1 MSMAYG
7 LISDTK
13 APVRPGTVIKLTEAN
28 LKADPKDSSI
38 TAVKAIF
45 ESQRVAPKYEPH
57 QVGPADDVKHRILM
71 LSLFPNVANSGKSY
85 KKDETGTFRSGMA
98 GV

>member
-13 APVRPGTVIKLTEAN
+13 APVRPGTVIRLTDADLN
-28 LKADPKDSSI
+28 ADPKDQAS
-38 TAVKAIF
+38 TKVKAMF
-45 ESQRVAPKYEPH
+45 LTAREAPKYEPH
-57 QVGPADDVKHRILM
+57 QVGPIADVKNHIKM
-71 LSLFPNVANSGKSY
+71 LSLFPNTANSGKSY
-85 KKDETGTFRSGMA
+85 KKNETGAYRSGTA

>member
-13 APVRPGTVIKLTEAN
+13 APVRPGTVIRLTDAE
-28 LKADPKDSSI
+28 LKSDSKDAAA
-38 TAVKAIF
+38 TAIKAMF
-45 ESQRVAPKYEPH
+45 ESTRAAPKYEPH
-57 QVGPADDVKHRILM
+57 QVGPIGDVKHRIQM
-71 LSLFPNVANSGKSY
+71 LSLFPNTANSGKSY
-85 KKDETGTFRSGMA
+85 KKNETGAFRSGMA

>member
-1 MSMAYG
+1 MAYG

-28 LKADPKDSSI
+28 LKADPKDSVA
-38 TAVKAIF
+38 TAIKAMF
-45 ESQRVAPKYEPH
+45 ESRREAPKYERH
-57 QVGPADDVKHRILM
+57 QVGPVADVKQRIQM

-85 KKDETGTFRSGMA
+85 KKNETGTFRSGMA

>member
-13 APVRPGTVIKLTEAN
+13 APVRPGTVIKLTDAE
-28 LKADPKDSSI
+28 LKADPKDQAS
-38 TAVKAIF
+38 TRVKAMF
-45 ESQRVAPKYEPH
+45 ESHRVAPKYEPH
-57 QVGPADDVKHRILM
+57 QVGPIADVKHHIQM

-85 KKDETGTFRSGMA
+85 KKNETGTFRSGMA

>member
-7 LISDTK
+7 VISDTK
-13 APVRPGTVIKLTEAN
+13 APVRPGTVIHLTDAE
-28 LKADPKDSSI
+28 LSADPKDQASTKI
-38 TAVKAIF
+38 KAMFLTAR
-45 ESQRVAPKYEPH
+45 EAPRYEAH
-57 QVGPADDVKHRILM
+57 QVGPVGDVKHRIQM

-85 KKDETGTFRSGMA
+85 KKNETGAYRSGMA

>member
-28 LKADPKDSSI
+28 LKADPKDQAATKI
-38 TAVKAIF
+38 KAVY
-45 ESQRVAPKYEPH
+45 ETRRDAPRYEPH
-57 QVGPADDVKHRILM
+57 QVGPAGDVKHQIQM
-71 LSLFPNVANSGKSY
+71 LSLFPNTANSGKSY
-85 KKDETGTFRSGMA
+85 KKNESGTFRSGMSC
-98 GV
+98 V

>member
-28 LKADPKDSSI
+28 LKADPKDQAS
-38 TAVKAIF
+38 TKVKAMF
-45 ESQRVAPKYEPH
+45 ESRREAPKYESH
-57 QVGPADDVKHRILM
+57 QVGPIRDVKHQIQM
-71 LSLFPNVANSGKSY
+71 LSLFPNTANSAKSY
-85 KKDETGTFRSGMA
+85 KKDESGTFRSGMP
-98 GV
+98 GF

>member
-13 APVRPGTVIKLTEAN
+13 APVRPGTVIRLTDAE
-28 LKADPKDSSI
+28 LKADPKDQAS
-38 TAVKAIF
+38 TKVKAMF
-45 ESQRVAPKYEPH
+45 LTAREAPKYEPH
-57 QVGPADDVKHRILM
+57 QVGPIRDVKHHLQM
-71 LSLFPNVANSGKSY
+71 LSLFPNVGNSKKSY
-85 KKDETGTFRSGMA
+85 KKNETGAYRSGMS

>member
-13 APVRPGTVIKLTEAN
+13 APVRPGTIIKLTEAN
-28 LKADPKDSSI
+28 LKADPKDSAS
-38 TAVKAIF
+38 TAVKAMF
-45 ESQRVAPKYEPH
+45 ESRREAPKYEPH
-57 QVGPADDVKHRILM
+57 QVGPIKDVKHHIQM
-71 LSLFPNVANSGKSY
+71 LSLFPNTANSGKSY
-85 KKDETGTFRSGMA
+85 KKNETGTFRSGMS

>member
-13 APVRPGTVIKLTEAN
+13 APVRPGTVIRLTDAE
-28 LKADPKDSSI
+28 LKADPKDASI
-38 TAVKAIF
+38 TAIKAMF
-45 ESQRVAPKYEPH
+45 LSSRAAPKYEPH
-57 QVGPADDVKHRILM
+57 QVGPIRDVKHRIQM

-85 KKDETGTFRSGMA
+85 KKNETGTFRSGMS

>member
-28 LKADPKDSSI
+28 LKADPKDSAA
-38 TAVKAIF
+38 TAIKAMF
-45 ESQRVAPKYEPH
+45 ESTRAAPRYEPH
-57 QVGPADDVKHRILM
+57 QVGPVGDVKHRIQM
-71 LSLFPNVANSGKSY
+71 LSLFPNTANSGKSY
-85 KKDETGTFRSGMA
+85 KKDETGAFRSGMA

>member
-13 APVRPGTVIKLTEAN
+13 APVRPGTVIRLTDAE
-28 LKADPKDSSI
+28 LKADAKDSVAKRI
-38 TAVKAIF
+38 KAEF
-45 ESQRVAPKYEPH
+45 ESQRPAPRYLPH
-57 QVGPADDVKHRILM
+57 QVGPYEDVKHHILM
-71 LSLFPNVANSGKSY
+71 LSLFPNVANSGMTY
-85 KKDETGTFRSGMA
+85 KKNETGAFRSGMS

>member
-28 LKADPKDSSI
+28 LKADPKDSAS
-38 TAVKAIF
+38 TAVKAMF
-45 ESQRVAPKYEPH
+45 EVFALIDATFLTVILCFHFGMTRAISQSFKN
-57 QVGPADDVKHRILM
+57 HRLN
-71 LSLFPNVANSGKSY
+71 LHVDNRGC
-85 KKDETGTFRSGMA
+85 TH
-98 GV
+98 

>member
-28 LKADPKDSSI
+28 LKADPKDQAS
-38 TAVKAIF
+38 TRVKAIF
-45 ESQRVAPKYEPH
+45 DAHREAPKYEPH
-57 QVGPADDVKHRILM
+57 QVGPIRDVKHHIQM
-71 LSLFPNVANSGKSY
+71 LSLFPNVANSRMTY
-85 KKDETGTFRSGMA
+85 KKNETGAYRSGTA